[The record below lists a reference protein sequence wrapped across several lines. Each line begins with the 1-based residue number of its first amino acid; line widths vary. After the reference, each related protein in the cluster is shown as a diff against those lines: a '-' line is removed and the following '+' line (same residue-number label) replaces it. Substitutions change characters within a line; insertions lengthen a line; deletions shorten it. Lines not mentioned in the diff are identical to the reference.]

1 MREIT
6 ELLRA
11 LADDNRAR
19 IVLALRGQPLCVCQI
34 VELVQLATS
43 TVSEHLMILKKAGVV
58 TARKEGRWVYYR
70 LADKG
75 ASIAARE
82 ATSLLVRLLD
92 ASPGA
97 KKDAGRLKGILR
109 IDAEEL
115 CKRQK
120 AEGAKCCGRV
130 NGEKVLLQ

>member
-1 MREIT
+1 MWKTT
-6 ELLRA
+6 ELLKA

-19 IVLALRGQPLCVCQI
+19 IVLALREEPLCVCQI
-34 VELVQLATS
+34 VELVQLAIS
-43 TVSEHLMILKKAGVV
+43 TVSEHLTILRKAGVV

-75 ASIAARE
+75 ASVAARQ

-92 ASPGA
+92 ASRGA
-97 KKDAGRLKGILR
+97 KKDAGRLKRILQ
-109 IDAEEL
+109 IDPEQL

-130 NGEKVLLQ
+130 NGKKVLLP